1 MFTECITMR
10 QPIIGFFGKLPR
22 SWISSHKF
30 DSVFAYLILCHTF
43 CLLLKI
49 LAKIW
54 IFSLSLSF
62 MLLATIILLQS
73 NIGLGKALASI
84 SQAEVRINHISQNCV
99 FIQQHLPDRG
109 LKKGLALLHKTT
121 ALKRSCIFHA
131 ILHSFPNISGHLF

>member
-10 QPIIGFFGKLPR
+10 QPIIGCFGKLPR
-22 SWISSHKF
+22 SWISSDKF

-84 SQAEVRINHISQNCV
+84 SQNCV

-131 ILHSFPNISGHLF
+131 ILHNFPNISGHLF